1 MQVFEKDSAMN
12 RDQPPCNTCAKHDCR
27 TCAWTSPLDAS
38 YRTLIRSHS
47 MLSLLALQVNSD
59 EPAPA
64 EPSWL
69 GITGKRILRFFTG
82 MSPRAR

>member
-1 MQVFEKDSAMN
+1 MN

-38 YRTLIRSHS
+38 YRTLIRQHS
-47 MLSLLALQVNSD
+47 ALSLVALSVNSR
-59 EPAPA
+59 EPALA

-69 GITGKRILRFFTG
+69 GIAAKRILRFFSG
-82 MSPRAR
+82 LNPRTR

>member
-1 MQVFEKDSAMN
+1 MN
-12 RDQPPCNTCAKHDCR
+12 RDQPPCNTCTKHDCR

-47 MLSLLALQVNSD
+47 MMSLVALSVNSN
-59 EPAPA
+59 EAAPA

-69 GITGKRILRFFTG
+69 GIACKRMLKFF
-82 MSPRAR
+82 SELNPRAR